1 MIHYNKR
8 FIIYHRFL
16 TIYLKAISTLQTNIK
31 IKHINYILRLNVLK
45 IAEYSSNLKEYLF
58 KKKKELEEC
67 LHIIRDIFYRN

>member
-45 IAEYSSNLKEYLF
+45 IAENSSNLKEYLF
-58 KKKKELEEC
+58 LKKGIGRMLTYHQRHF
-67 LHIIRDIFYRN
+67 L

>member
-8 FIIYHRFL
+8 FIIYYRFL

-45 IAEYSSNLKEYLF
+45 ITENSSNLKEYLF
-58 KKKKELEEC
+58 LKIGIGRMLTYHQRHF
-67 LHIIRDIFYRN
+67 L